1 MSTIILSCLV
11 VDENPSNAFPVEIG
25 NNKLV
30 GFLKEVIKEKK
41 KNDFATFDADKLK
54 LWKVDIPTENENE
67 KLTAVQ
73 NINVNIKDDLGGEE
87 LKPLS
92 KISKHFPTEP
102 PEEHIHIIVRR
113 PDEKKEVHC
122 TATYGSKKPVNFLWI
137 VTRQTVSI
145 KSFKDKLRRSFAF
158 PDGTEDEHITI
169 SRVTGGNVQRK
180 ISERRKAKSEKTAS
194 NSQSKTIKDE
204 KVEGATERKVMQFY
218 TDEDL
223 MSIIWNSSPQ
233 KDNMNQVDLE
243 IVVDTSQKPFS
254 SYTFQKMKDLFGLT
268 ANNLGELPSI
278 EIESSKT
285 TKPIKKIMEGV
296 INVLLQ
302 IHRTTPNIVIYPN
315 EANRRPFIEAIIRG
329 VADTYDGKVM
339 VWSEYEVCGSHGKGP
354 IDWVIKMDDTII
366 CVTEAKKEDLSYGV
380 GQSTVQA
387 HASIQF
393 NTRKRKRDEA
403 ELGESEMFCIVS
415 TGVDWLITK
424 VRNSNGN
431 GNDNSDGMLEL
442 FLCSSNY
449 KALPINDKSL
459 TRDDLIKPVEDLFQR
474 IKGALDQQIN
484 SNKRIKVE

>member
-11 VDENPSNAFPVEIG
+11 AGENPSNAFEVEIA
-25 NNKLV
+25 KSKSIS
-30 GFLKEVIKEKK
+30 FLKEVIKEKK

-113 PDEKKEVHC
+113 PDEKKRRFI
-122 TATYGSKKPVNFLWI
+122 APLL
-137 VTRQTVSI
+137 TRQTVSI
-145 KSFKDKLRRSFAF
+145 KSLKDKLRQSFAF

-169 SRVTGGNVQRK
+169 SRVTGGSEQRK
-180 ISERRKAKSEKTAS
+180 ISGRRKTKSEKTAS
-194 NSQSKTIKDE
+194 NSQSETIKDE
-204 KVEGATERKVMQFY
+204 KVEGATERKVMQFS

-223 MSIIWNSSPQ
+223 MSIIWNSSAQ

-268 ANNLGELPSI
+268 ANNLGELPII
-278 EIESSKT
+278 EIESSSI
-285 TKPIKKIMEGV
+285 TKPIKKIIEGV

-329 VADTYDGKVM
+329 VADTYNGKVM
-339 VWSEYEVCGSHGKGP
+339 IWSEYEVCGSHGKGP
-354 IDWVIKMDDTII
+354 IDWVIKMGDTII

-387 HASIQF
+387 HASIQL

-403 ELGESEMFCIVS
+403 ELSESEMFCIVS

-459 TRDDLIKPVEDLFQR
+459 TRDDLIKPVEKLFEH